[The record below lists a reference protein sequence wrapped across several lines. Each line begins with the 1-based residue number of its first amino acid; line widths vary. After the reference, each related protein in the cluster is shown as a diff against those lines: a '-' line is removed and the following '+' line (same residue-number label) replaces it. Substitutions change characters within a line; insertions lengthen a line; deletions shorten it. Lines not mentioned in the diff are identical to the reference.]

1 MKTTFTKVAVATVLA
16 GTTLFGGAAS
26 AATKE
31 EVKATDRYSALKNGM
46 TIEQA
51 AKVIYGK
58 DYKKQVMTKNGS
70 KVLKLKEE
78 MKYTEDGQKTIV
90 YGLYN
95 RQSYVPSD
103 VTGLMFTTKKKDSV
117 YRLTLK
123 QIDLFRDTKS
133 GYRESTRQLVKG
145 KKFSKGMNEKQ
156 VDAILTGS
164 GLGEWSSLNAV
175 DMTFVQ
181 PKKEVDAGFG
191 IKMNLKTYVFKT
203 SASQRKLV
211 SFVYDTK
218 KKMYVIESTK
228 TL

>member
-1 MKTTFTKVAVATVLA
+1 METTFTKVAVATVIA

-58 DYKKQVMTKNGS
+58 DYKKQVTTKNGS

-95 RQSYVPSD
+95 RQSYVPAD
-103 VTGLMFTTKKKDSV
+103 VTALMFTTKKKDSV

-191 IKMNLKTYVFKT
+191 IKVTQKTYVFKT
-203 SASQRKLV
+203 STSQRKLV